1 VRYVSKIAR
10 FYATW
15 YAKFTMGFRV
25 ALLDLLQNKYCTTVN
40 SLALRLNLDQITT
53 RISGV

>member
-25 ALLDLLQNKYCTTVN
+25 ALLDLLQNKYCTVN
-40 SLALRLNLDQITT
+40 PLAFYAAFY
-53 RISGV
+53 G